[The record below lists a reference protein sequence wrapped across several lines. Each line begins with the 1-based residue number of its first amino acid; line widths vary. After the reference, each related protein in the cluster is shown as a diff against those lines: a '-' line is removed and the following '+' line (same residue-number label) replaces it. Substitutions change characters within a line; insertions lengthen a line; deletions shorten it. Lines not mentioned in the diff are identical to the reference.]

1 MKRLLHVA
9 LGILTSVGGFLEI
22 GSIVT
27 AMQAGAEFG
36 FRLLWVVALGTLC
49 AISLTEMAG
58 RFSAV
63 SQRTLGDALRERFGF
78 PVFALVLLGLGF
90 TSLLVLGAELTGLAI
105 AAELATGVSLR
116 LWGLPMAFLV
126 WLILWKGKFGAI
138 EYGVAGLGLVT
149 LSFLVAAFRVDP
161 PAAAMAA
168 GLVPTLPPE
177 QGARYSFLAV
187 SIVGA
192 TLTPYLFYF
201 YSSGAIED
209 GWTVPELSAN
219 RIVALVGMLFG
230 GVLSAAVLVVSA
242 MVLPDMRLEDYAATP
257 LVLSRVFG
265 QTGFWL
271 FVASLGIGCLGA
283 VLEIALAITYLLAQ
297 GYNWKWGEDL
307 RPREAARFV
316 ITYTALIAV
325 GVGFT
330 LAGVDA
336 LQLTNLAMAL
346 SSAILPLALS
356 PLLLLMND
364 RRYLGRYAN
373 GWVANGFAAVIVGL
387 SLTLAVVSIP
397 LAIAGG

>member
-1 MKRLLHVA
+1 
-9 LGILTSVGGFLEI
+9 
-22 GSIVT
+22 
-27 AMQAGAEFG
+27 
-36 FRLLWVVALGTLC
+36 
-49 AISLTEMAG
+49 
-58 RFSAV
+58 
-63 SQRTLGDALRERFGF
+63 
-78 PVFALVLLGLGF
+78 
-90 TSLLVLGAELTGLAI
+90 
-105 AAELATGVSLR
+105 
-116 LWGLPMAFLV
+116 
-126 WLILWKGKFGAI
+126 
-138 EYGVAGLGLVT
+138 
-149 LSFLVAAFRVDP
+149 
-161 PAAAMAA
+161 
-168 GLVPTLPPE
+168 
-177 QGARYSFLAV
+177 
-187 SIVGA
+187 
-192 TLTPYLFYF
+192 
-201 YSSGAIED
+201 
-209 GWTVPELSAN
+209 
-219 RIVALVGMLFG
+219 MLFG

-242 MVLPDMRLEDYAATP
+242 MVLPDMRLEDYTATP

-325 GVGFT
+325 GLGFT